1 MTSFYIF
8 VEIIYK
14 VTLAL
19 YCRLVSMNMG
29 VFNFF
34 IYLPFSISLNE
45 HVFYQMHRWC
55 NESVT
60 RVLL

>member
-1 MTSFYIF
+1 MTRFYNF

-14 VTLAL
+14 DTLAL
-19 YCRLVSMNMG
+19 YCSLVSMNIR

-34 IYLPFSISLNE
+34 IYLPFSIFLNE
-45 HVFYQMHRWC
+45 HVFYKMHRWC

>member
-1 MTSFYIF
+1 MTRFYNF

-14 VTLAL
+14 DTLAL
-19 YCRLVSMNMG
+19 YCSLVSMNIR

-34 IYLPFSISLNE
+34 IYLPFSIFLNE